1 MNRRFTAKF
10 LPILAILV
18 FCTADAYAWDDVG
31 HKLTAYI
38 AWQHMTPDVR
48 ERVFKILLDAPEDS
62 HLSTP
67 YDAFN
72 SRSEEIKRLEL
83 FMFASI
89 WPDVIRNR
97 AFEVRN
103 KKYNQSNWHYGDIF
117 WRQEGGKANILAD
130 FKGAGGLAV
139 SKLSDFEKIMRDPS
153 YKDEEK
159 AIAIA
164 WFLHVGGDLHNPLH
178 NASRVTDTEPEGDQG
193 GNLFV
198 LVPRTDSSFG
208 INLHSYWDSIIS
220 RVKPR
225 KNDLWHTR
233 YLAPIARKFM
243 KKHKRGSM
251 DGRLNI
257 GNYAYW
263 NTEGFQ
269 FLDSVVYR
277 DVERGSLPSKKYRKR
292 AFLVSRE
299 QITLAG
305 YRLAETLNRI
315 FAEKP
320 IERVDPA

>member
-1 MNRRFTAKF
+1 MNIRFTAKF
-10 LPILAILV
+10 VPILAILV
-18 FCTADAYAWDDVG
+18 FCSVNTFAWDDVG

-38 AWQHMTPDVR
+38 AWQQMTPDAR
-48 ERVFKILLDAPEDS
+48 ERVFRILINAPEDS

-72 SRSEEIKRLEL
+72 SRSDDVKKLEL

-89 WPDVIRNR
+89 WPDVVRNR

-103 KKYNQSNWHYGDIF
+103 EKYNQSNWHYGDIF

-130 FKGAGGLAV
+130 FEGAGGFAV

-153 YKDEEK
+153 YRDEEK

-198 LVPRTDSSFG
+198 LVPRTDDSFG
-208 INLHSYWDSIIS
+208 LNLHSYWDSIIS

-225 KNDLWHTR
+225 KNDDWDTR

-243 KKHKRGSM
+243 KKHKPLSM
-251 DGRLNI
+251 NGRLNI
-257 GNYAYW
+257 GKYAAW
-263 NTEGFQ
+263 NLEGFR
-269 FLDSVVYR
+269 FLNSVVYS
-277 DVERGSLPSKKYRKR
+277 DIERGSPPSKKYQKR
-292 AFLVSRE
+292 AFRVSRE

-305 YRLAETLNRI
+305 YRLGETLNRI
-315 FAEKP
+315 FAAGP
-320 IERVDPA
+320 N